1 MLRFAKIT
9 RMVSNILAEIKGLG
23 GTTQNRMVS
32 LKGLYSKPKGENAI
46 VVPLSRGNNQD
57 VIFVLQKE
65 VDLEDGDIYLTDDK
79 SYIHFHF
86 NGDSIELKTKK
97 LDFNVEEFNIS
108 ADSVN
113 FDITTLNVNAD
124 AVEFDGCSINNN
136 GTPIDDTHTHTQNDG
151 NHFGGGVTTSP
162 PV

>member
-9 RMVSNILAEIKGLG
+9 RMVSNILAEVKGLG

-32 LKGLYSKPKGENAI
+32 LKGLYSKPKDENAI
-46 VVPLSRGNNQD
+46 VIPLSKGNNQD

-86 NGDSIELKTKK
+86 NGDSIELRTKK
-97 LDFNVEEFNIS
+97 LDFNVEEFNIN

-113 FDITTLNVNAD
+113 FDIATLNVNAD
-124 AVEFDGCSINNN
+124 AVKFDGCSVTNN
-136 GTPIDDTHTHTQNDG
+136 GTPIDDTHTHTQSNG
-151 NHFGGGVTTSP
+151 NHYGGGATTSP
-162 PV
+162 PR